1 MLLYTILSYLLI
13 VQNSTCNQLSYKSL
27 EHATDAIFE
36 VTASSLEEAFVVAAK
51 SVIETILDT
60 NTVEE
65 KEQKT
70 LVVSGK
76 DLRYL
81 LYNWLEELIILTIT
95 DGFAAKTIT
104 VQIEKNTEYKIL
116 ARLEGEKIDIKKHH
130 FKVEIKAP
138 TFHEME
144 IKQNGAVYMR
154 YLLDL

>member
-1 MLLYTILSYLLI
+1 M
-13 VQNSTCNQLSYKSL
+13 SYKSL

-36 VTASSLEEAFVVAAK
+36 VNASNLEEAFVVSAK

-60 NTVEE
+60 NAVEE
-65 KEQKT
+65 KEEKT
-70 LVVSGK
+70 LTVTGK

-95 DGFAAKTIT
+95 DGFAAKTVT
-104 VQIEKNTEYKIL
+104 VKIEKNSDYRISANL
-116 ARLEGEKIDIKKHH
+116 RGEKIDIIKHH

-138 TFHEME
+138 TFHDME
-144 IKQNGAVYMR
+144 IRQNGTVYMR